1 MSEQKSWKSI
11 CIFNFEFKNLSA
23 EVWCNFTQ
31 SFLNDT
37 HLLVQGLDHCFDNS
51 TTVASVN
58 VTNKVNLSTLESDW
72 IEYWG
77 EQGNK
82 LVLESW
88 TEKYK
93 NYIDT
98 TYETAQDEN
107 RENCSDSTQDKESSE
122 STNHEWTKLWEEHQL
137 EQYLYYKNWFSQWW
151 IEQELLSKIANVAN
165 EQSNFEVNEE
175 SLADEVSAAVL
186 GFEYL
191 TLQTN
196 MEMEVSL
203 LPSDA
208 NDKNHSEKGILEK
221 TQDFL
226 VGLGLTS
233 NINKTGSNISSCKVL
248 AMKKKKKKKSKN
260 KKLYHGKMA
269 AEQLACYLKSDNN
282 KEEGE
287 EMQTTCS
294 PELPENKELMKYW
307 AQRYRL
313 FSRFD
318 QGIKLDYDSWFSVTP
333 ERIARHIAARCR
345 CDLIVDAFCGAGGN
359 SIQFAFK
366 CERVIAIDIDPVKI
380 ELARHNAAVY
390 GVADRIEFIVGD
402 FFQLAPSL
410 KADVVFLSPP
420 WGGPKYLEAPQF
432 NLEDMQPNGFEIF
445 KAARKITP
453 NLAYF
458 LPRNTNVDQVIE
470 LAVSDGKA
478 EIEQNILNNKVK
490 TITAYYGELIRDSE

>member
-1 MSEQKSWKSI
+1 MNEQKSWKSI
-11 CIFNFEFKNLSA
+11 CIFNFEFKSPSV

-37 HLLVQGLDHCFDNS
+37 QLLAQGLDHCLDNS
-51 TTVASVN
+51 TVGASVN
-58 VTNKVNLSTLESDW
+58 VIDKVNLSTLESDW
-72 IEYWG
+72 IEYWS

-88 TEKYK
+88 IEKYI
-93 NYIDT
+93 NFIDT
-98 TYETAQDEN
+98 TNQKFQEEN
-107 RENCSDSTQDKESSE
+107 SENCPDSTHDKESSE
-122 STNHEWTKLWEEHQL
+122 STNHKWTNLWEEHQL
-137 EQYLYYKNWFSQWW
+137 EQYLYYQNWFSQWW
-151 IEQELLSKIANVAN
+151 SEQELISKIADVAN
-165 EQSNFEVNEE
+165 EQPNSEVNEE

-186 GFEYL
+186 DFEYL

-196 MEMEVSL
+196 IDMEVTL

-208 NDKNHSEKGILEK
+208 IDPNHSEKGILEK
-221 TQDFL
+221 TRDFL
-226 VGLGLTS
+226 VGFGLAS
-233 NINKTGSNISSCKVL
+233 NMNKTGSNISSCKVL
-248 AMKKKKKKKSKN
+248 AMKKKKKKKKSKN
-260 KKLYHGKMA
+260 KKLYHSKMA
-269 AEQLACYLKSDNN
+269 AEQLACYVKTDDK
-282 KEEGE
+282 KEEDE
-287 EMQTTCS
+287 ETQTACS
-294 PELPENKELMKYW
+294 PEVLENKELTKYW

-380 ELARHNAAVY
+380 ELARHNASVY

-420 WGGPKYLEAPQF
+420 V
-432 NLEDMQPNGFEIF
+432 
-445 KAARKITP
+445 T
-453 NLAYF
+453 
-458 LPRNTNVDQVIE
+458 
-470 LAVSDGKA
+470 
-478 EIEQNILNNKVK
+478 
-490 TITAYYGELIRDSE
+490 